1 MNILIDL
8 AYLLTAVVISP
19 VAIYRML
26 RHGRYRAGW
35 ANRFGHIERKR
46 PDKRCIWIHAVSVG
60 EVNATTTIIRELENK
75 FSDYEIVISTTTDT
89 GYARANA
96 LFGSRL
102 CVFYFPMDF
111 SQTMRRAFANIRPAI
126 CLLIELEVWPNLVRI
141 AHQSGVP
148 VVVVNGRLSD
158 RSFSRYKLIQ
168 PITKKIFQDIT
179 LVLAQTEEY
188 AERFREI
195 GVPAGKVVVTGSVK
209 YDTAQVAD
217 KVEGADVLATQLG
230 LKNERLWVAGATGDG
245 EEQIILDVYR
255 QLIEQKQFADLR
267 LTIVPRKP
275 ERFEEVA
282 NLIKQAGFELIRYSE
297 VKKKATE
304 NYLATEST
312 PRPTDCRG
320 RKDTLLRPQGYAG
333 QAESTEK
340 SIIKVIL
347 GDTMGDLRKFYSL
360 ATVIFVGRSLVPMGG
375 SDMMEAAAL
384 GKCTIFGPHAFNFKQ
399 AVDDLLKADGAI
411 LVKDASELFNA
422 MTKCLADVDYARRIA
437 RNGQEI
443 IRKNQ
448 GATARTIAQITKLLR
463 EG

>member
-1 MNILIDL
+1 MNILLD
-8 AYLLTAVVISP
+8 AVYLLAVVAISP

-46 PDKRCIWIHAVSVG
+46 PDKKCIWIHAVRVG
-60 EVNATTTIIRELENK
+60 EVNATTTIIRELENR
-75 FSDYEIVISTTTDT
+75 FPDYEIVISTTTDT
-89 GYARANA
+89 GFARANA
-96 LFGSRL
+96 LFGDRL
-102 CVFYFPMDF
+102 CIFYFPMDF
-111 SQTMRRAFANIRPAI
+111 SRTMRRAFANIRPAI

-141 AHQSGVP
+141 AHQSGIP
-148 VVVVNGRLSD
+148 VVVVNGRLSE
-158 RSFSRYKLIQ
+158 RSFGRYKLIKS
-168 PITKKIFQDIT
+168 ITRKTFQNIS
-179 LVLAQTEEY
+179 LALAQTEEY

-195 GVPAGKVVVTGSVK
+195 GVAAEKVIVTGSVK

-230 LKNERLWVAGATGDG
+230 LKNDRLWVAGATGDG
-245 EEQIILDVYR
+245 EEQIILDVYQ
-255 QLIEQKQFADLR
+255 QLIEQKQFENLR
-267 LTIVPRKP
+267 LAIVPRKP

-282 NLIKQAGFELIRYSE
+282 NLIKQDGFGLIRFSE
-297 VKKKATE
+297 IKKKATE
-304 NYLATEST
+304 KYLATEST
-312 PRPTDCRG
+312 
-320 RKDTLLRPQGYAG
+320 
-333 QAESTEK
+333 ENTEK
-340 SIIKVIL
+340 KIINHKSSIINVIL

-360 ATVIFVGRSLVPMGG
+360 AKVIFVGRSLVPMGG

-411 LVKDASELFNA
+411 LVKGKDALFDA
-422 MTKCLADVDYARRIA
+422 MTKCLSDANYASQIA

-448 GATARTIAQITKLLR
+448 GATSRTVAHITKLVI